1 MSVAYEL
8 ATIVG
13 EDNVIP
19 GDRSEVTL
27 DGRKPDVIVR
37 PATSEEVAAVVAW
50 ARTTDHAL
58 IVSGQGTRL
67 AIGNPSERCDVLLS
81 LARMNRILDYE
92 PADLTARVE
101 AGCTLMTF
109 NRTAQ
114 SHRQWLPLDPPGS
127 DQATLGGIVAADDF
141 GPLRYAY
148 GRPRDYVIGIE
159 VVEGTGQLIKSG
171 GRVVKNVTG
180 YDLNKLFAGSY
191 GTLGVIV
198 RINLKLR
205 PRPDGDAT
213 VLVSKASTDTLSACA
228 RALLS
233 SELMP
238 VAVVLVNS
246 GAGRMLG
253 LEPAEPSLL
262 VRFIETEP
270 AIRYQLDRFAEIT
283 RHHALSSV
291 RLDEARAASL
301 WHTLASTRFLMTCE
315 FILRL
320 SALPAHTTSLFSFCH
335 QELSRLI
342 ENPSVIAYL
351 GTGVVRASGMLPRH
365 RFPLLAEAVQT
376 LRAMC
381 RQIGGHLIVEAAPA
395 EIKREL
401 DAWGEIGPTASLM
414 RALKQQ
420 FDPGRI
426 FSPGRFVAGI

>member
-1 MSVAYEL
+1 VSIAHEL

-19 GDRSEVTL
+19 GDGSEVAL
-27 DGRKPDVIVR
+27 DGRKPAVIVR
-37 PATSEEVAAVVAW
+37 PATSEEVAAIVAW

-67 AIGNPSERCDVLLS
+67 AMGNPPERCDVLLS

-92 PADLTARVE
+92 PPDLTARVE

-127 DQATLGGIVAADDF
+127 DQATLGGIVATDDF

-159 VVEGTGQLIKSG
+159 VVEGTGRLIKSG

-180 YDLNKLFAGSY
+180 YDLNKLFVGSY

-213 VLVSKASTDTLSACA
+213 VLVSKASTDALSACA

-253 LEPAEPSLL
+253 LELAEPSLL
-262 VRFIETEP
+262 E
-270 AIRYQLDRFAEIT
+270 
-283 RHHALSSV
+283 
-291 RLDEARAASL
+291 EA
-301 WHTLASTRFLMTCE
+301 WQE
-315 FILRL
+315 FR
-320 SALPAHTTSLFSFCH
+320 
-335 QELSRLI
+335 
-342 ENPSVIAYL
+342 
-351 GTGVVRASGMLPRH
+351 
-365 RFPLLAEAVQT
+365 
-376 LRAMC
+376 
-381 RQIGGHLIVEAAPA
+381 GG
-395 EIKREL
+395 R
-401 DAWGEIGPTASLM
+401 
-414 RALKQQ
+414 
-420 FDPGRI
+420 
-426 FSPGRFVAGI
+426 